1 MESRVLFTED
11 EIRAR
16 VKTLG
21 REVVKWARSGAESA
35 EGNVCMLWLAEG
47 AFVFAADLARAID
60 CDIRVRSVRAS
71 SYGNAFKSSGTVS
84 VNADFSEY
92 KNMRVLIVDDI
103 FDTGR
108 TLAEISRR
116 LLKEGATE
124 IKTCVMLKKNTREK
138 RNFPPPDFFG
148 FEIPDEYVFGYG
160 LDAAEK
166 FRNLPDIRFYKD

>member
-1 MESRVLFTED
+1 MDSCVLFTED

-16 VKTLG
+16 VKNLG
-21 REVVKWARSGAESA
+21 REVAQWAQSGGGSTE
-35 EGNVCMLWLAEG
+35 EDVCMLWLAEG

-60 CDIRVRSVRAS
+60 CGIRVRSVRAS
-71 SYGNAFKSSGTVS
+71 SYANAFKSSGTVS

-92 KNMRVLIVDDI
+92 KNMRVLVVDDI

-116 LLKEGATE
+116 LLKEGAAE

-138 RNFPPPDFFG
+138 RNFPPPFFG